1 MSGKTRLTT
10 RDQATVDGRG
20 ECATCQLLGSHEEE
34 DDDDH
39 MMMRGGSCDEDDDHI
54 RSMMIIR

>member
-39 MMMRGGSCDEDDDHI
+39 MMMMR
-54 RSMMIIR
+54 RRII